1 MCLGVPGKVIEVHD
15 DRGTP
20 MATVDFGGAHTAVC
34 LVYVPE
40 AQIGDYVIVHAGFAI
55 TVLDEQSALETLRL
69 FDELAAAERERA
81 EGDA

>member
-20 MATVDFGGAHTAVC
+20 MATVDFGGAHTSVC

-40 AQIGDYVIVHAGFAI
+40 AQLGEYVIVHAGFAI
-55 TVLDEQSALETLRL
+55 TVLDEASALETLRL
-69 FDELAAAERERA
+69 FDEIARSE
-81 EGDA
+81 EGT